1 MAVMPEENTIE
12 MLADSNGRPISK
24 KYTFTQLFR
33 DEPQEDV
40 IDKLC
45 RPMIDA
51 VKQEGTNA

>member
-12 MLADSNGRPISK
+12 MLADSK